1 MPFPSS
7 PSRRTRKGL
16 SLSLSL
22 HTDVHVLIGCI
33 IMFIIIVVNRS
44 MFTTTILSV
53 SCQKRQDG
61 TEGKEGSTL
70 DILNTSDVDAY
81 RPP

>member
-1 MPFPSS
+1 
-7 PSRRTRKGL
+7 
-16 SLSLSL
+16 
-22 HTDVHVLIGCI
+22 
-33 IMFIIIVVNRS
+33 MFR
-44 MFTTTILSV
+44 TTILSV